1 MDLGSRQVTV
11 PKARR
16 ILGKYSEE
24 LTDDQVREIIH
35 TLHLLAK
42 EQLCYN
48 SSNIEVSSYG
58 SNTINQS

>member
-1 MDLGSRQVTV
+1 MELGGGQVTI

-16 ILGKYSEE
+16 ILGAYGED
-24 LTDDQVREIIH
+24 LTDNQVREIIH

-48 SSNIEVSSYG
+48 SSNIKVSSYG
-58 SNTINQS
+58 SNTIN